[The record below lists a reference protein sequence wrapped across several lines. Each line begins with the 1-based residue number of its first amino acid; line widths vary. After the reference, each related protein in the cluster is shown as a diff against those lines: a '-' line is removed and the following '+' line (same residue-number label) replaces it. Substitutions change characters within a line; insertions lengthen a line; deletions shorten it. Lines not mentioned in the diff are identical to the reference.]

1 MRYTTVFLLPALLT
15 AALLSACGEKAEA
28 PAPEAAPVPAA
39 VPAAEPAPAKVEPGG
54 YEPTPEER
62 VQGITLTQEEIDK
75 KYAEARAATPQP
87 VIPGE
92 APAAPVAEEAP
103 ATEAK

>member
-28 PAPEAAPVPAA
+28 PAPEAAPV
-39 VPAAEPAPAKVEPGG
+39 PAKVEPGG